1 MISYW
6 ERESFTRYDVV
17 VIGAGIVGLSAA
29 YSIKK
34 KHPRFNILV
43 LERGLLPSG
52 ASTKNAG
59 FTTFGGVGEMLHD
72 LELMGENDLLNLVE
86 MRWKGL
92 ELLRQRLGDDNID
105 YQQNGGYEL
114 FGAGEAFDSEL
125 INKINNLLLP
135 IFSQRVFSRNDS
147 FISKFGFNSKIME
160 ACIFNPLEGQID
172 SGKMMKNYLRL
183 NMEIGNILINGA
195 QVEHIDKNASDVTL
209 QVMIPNSNAHINFI
223 ANQVVVCNNAFAK
236 SFFPEFE
243 IIPGRGQVLITK
255 PIKGLLPK
263 GIFHFDNGYYYF
275 RNIDGRLLFG
285 GGRNLDFENETTT
298 AFGSNNLILQ
308 NLQEHLRTWI
318 LPGIPFEIDLQWSGI
333 MAFGSDKKP
342 IIKRVNE
349 NLIVGVRMNGMGVAI
364 GSEVGRII
372 SEMI

>member
-135 IFSQRVFSRNDS
+135 IFNQRVFSRNDS

-183 NMEIGNILINGA
+183 NMKLEI
-195 QVEHIDKNASDVTL
+195 S
-209 QVMIPNSNAHINFI
+209 
-223 ANQVVVCNNAFAK
+223 
-236 SFFPEFE
+236 
-243 IIPGRGQVLITK
+243 
-255 PIKGLLPK
+255 
-263 GIFHFDNGYYYF
+263 
-275 RNIDGRLLFG
+275 
-285 GGRNLDFENETTT
+285 
-298 AFGSNNLILQ
+298 
-308 NLQEHLRTWI
+308 
-318 LPGIPFEIDLQWSGI
+318 
-333 MAFGSDKKP
+333 
-342 IIKRVNE
+342 
-349 NLIVGVRMNGMGVAI
+349 
-364 GSEVGRII
+364 
-372 SEMI
+372 